1 MTLLNQILSSAS
13 GFSSIISTAALVWTI
28 YYYRKQTDLLKTQID
43 ELKKQSLVQECLQM
57 RDSTI
62 RLHEVLTPLMI
73 DELNEIYNFRE
84 ELNKVCSSQITCMT
98 YVHNIFSR
106 QEEIN
111 EIREK
116 IQRLLRDLKSLRVED
131 ERFKNYEAFLD
142 DIINSICNLP
152 YSSKGGE
159 CELLSE
165 IDQMKE
171 EYAEII
177 KVIDVLL
184 AEDVK
189 GSKMSEEGLMKEVLS
204 FKIEDLIDVLDKISF
219 LVDGECGGKL
229 CKEVFPLRELVSGKM
244 NPLKEMIE
252 EPKGFCEKYGLK
264 IVCEEYK
271 SILDNVKSILYDVE
285 KSKVFYSLLY
295 LNWLTSRFKTLINTL
310 QLPLDVDI
318 KVRMKA
324 ELERITCITGRT

>member
-13 GFSSIISTAALVWTI
+13 GLSSIISTAALIWTI

-43 ELKKQSLVQECLQM
+43 ELKKQSSIQECLQM

-73 DELNEIYNFRE
+73 DEINEIYNFE
-84 ELNKVCSSQITCMT
+84 ELNKVCSSQVACMA

-116 IQRLLRDLKSLRVED
+116 IQRLLRDLKSLRLED
-131 ERFKNYEAFLD
+131 ERFKNYEAFLE

-189 GSKMSEEGLMKEVLS
+189 GSIMSKEVLMKEVLS
-204 FKIEDLIDVLDKISF
+204 FKIEDLIDVLDKTSF
-219 LVDGECGGKL
+219 LIDAECGGKL

-271 SILDNVKSILYDVE
+271 
-285 KSKVFYSLLY
+285 
-295 LNWLTSRFKTLINTL
+295 
-310 QLPLDVDI
+310 DI
-318 KVRMKA
+318 
-324 ELERITCITGRT
+324 G